1 MPGDVEVSDL
11 ADPPALAA
19 AFEAERPHL
28 RAVAYR
34 LLGSF
39 ADAEDVVQEA
49 WLRLGRV
56 DADRIEDLRAWLAVV
71 VSRLCLD
78 QLRSARGRRE
88 GYVGPWLPEPFVDG
102 LTGGG
107 GSGRGVDAGSP
118 VVDAAFVAGAA
129 VPVGPDPASGG
140 RMADPADRVTL
151 AESVSMAMM
160 VVLET
165 LSPAERTAFILHD
178 VFGYEFPEIA
188 AATGRAPAAARQLAS
203 RARRHVRDRSVRF
216 DPDPASRRR
225 VADAFLAAAA
235 GRDLDGLLA
244 LLDPDAVIRSDG
256 GGLARAARRPVVGAD
271 RVARFVLGI
280 LAKAARRA
288 GGPVRIQPIEVNG
301 QPGFASFEGDV
312 LRFIAGLHVA
322 GGRVVE
328 INIVANPEKMRHL
341 SDAAL
346 VREAVPVGEPRAT
359 NTRR

>member
-1 MPGDVEVSDL
+1 
-11 ADPPALAA
+11 
-19 AFEAERPHL
+19 
-28 RAVAYR
+28 
-34 LLGSF
+34 
-39 ADAEDVVQEA
+39 
-49 WLRLGRV
+49 
-56 DADRIEDLRAWLAVV
+56 
-71 VSRLCLD
+71 
-78 QLRSARGRRE
+78 
-88 GYVGPWLPEPFVDG
+88 
-102 LTGGG
+102 
-107 GSGRGVDAGSP
+107 
-118 VVDAAFVAGAA
+118 
-129 VPVGPDPASGG
+129 
-140 RMADPADRVTL
+140 MADPADRVTL

-188 AATGRAPAAARQLAS
+188 VATGRGATSATGRSAS
-203 RARRHVRDRSVRF
+203 TRI
-216 DPDPASRRR
+216 RRR
-225 VADAFLAAAA
+225 VAASPTPSSPRPPAATSTGCWPCSIRTPSSAA
-235 GRDLDGLLA
+235 TAGALRGPPGGRWSAPTGL
-244 LLDPDAVIRSDG
+244 PGSCSESWP
-256 GGLARAARRPVVGAD
+256 RRP
-271 RVARFVLGI
+271 
-280 LAKAARRA
+280 